1 MRKKSGRITNIAM
14 LAGYLLAMTPEAGAT
29 SSAPATPWS
38 GITPEWALKMPP
50 DTKNLND
57 EEYEEINSQLAP
69 IDLESLDEDIK
80 RFSHVVFPGFT
91 MNPSV
96 VEWTAFRVETD
107 FIQLVTTSNALLNFE
122 TFLNSLQKENHD
134 RDQKFGQEIKM
145 TLNSFQ
151 SRIVGHIQNAVNRYE
166 DVKDYLKTSSAKHLS
181 SAEVKELFTKAY
193 DSHVK
198 LLQAAK
204 EWIMDDFIPLLQS
217 KRLLRNKE

>member
-57 EEYEEINSQLAP
+57 EE
-69 IDLESLDEDIK
+69 D
-80 RFSHVVFPGFT
+80 
-91 MNPSV
+91 
-96 VEWTAFRVETD
+96 
-107 FIQLVTTSNALLNFE
+107 
-122 TFLNSLQKENHD
+122 
-134 RDQKFGQEIKM
+134 
-145 TLNSFQ
+145 
-151 SRIVGHIQNAVNRYE
+151 AVNRYE